1 MELAAANASA
11 PIVEPAAEAPEDSGI
26 LVRRLHAFT
35 VPAIIAGGLADGV
48 NPCAF
53 ATIVFLVTLLSVS
66 GRRERDLLR
75 VGTVY
80 CVAVLA
86 TYFLLGLGAF
96 RLLQGLQAYGTA
108 SEWLR
113 RAMVVLLIV
122 LAALSFRDAWKF
134 RKSGRPQDVTLQ
146 LPEGIKRRMHDIM
159 RVRVSSGGLLAG
171 ALVTGFLVTL
181 LESVCTGQV
190 YLPTLVFL
198 TRHPDLHGRTWALLA
213 LYNLMFIVPLVVV
226 FVAAYRGVRSQ
237 RLVEWSKRNVVWGK
251 FLMGLFFLALAL
263 VILRA

>member
-1 MELAAANASA
+1 M
-11 PIVEPAAEAPEDSGI
+11 I
-26 LVRRLHAFT
+26 
-35 VPAIIAGGLADGV
+35 GV
-48 NPCAF
+48 
-53 ATIVFLVTLLSVS
+53 
-66 GRRERDLLR
+66 
-75 VGTVY
+75 
-80 CVAVLA
+80 
-86 TYFLLGLGAF
+86 
-96 RLLQGLQAYGTA
+96 
-108 SEWLR
+108 
-113 RAMVVLLIV
+113 LIV
-122 LAALSFRDAWKF
+122 LSALSFRDAWKF
-134 RKSGRPQDVTLQ
+134 RRSGRPQDVTLQ
-146 LPEGIKRRMHDIM
+146 LPEGIKRRMHAIV
-159 RVRVSSGGLLAG
+159 RVRMSSGGLMAG
-171 ALVTGFLVTL
+171 ALIAGFLVTL